1 MPEGCVASVVGAR
14 VHAGLWFPS
23 PNPPPPRPPPQQ
35 TLAIRAGFP
44 DRVPR
49 N

>member
-23 PNPPPPRPPPQQ
+23 PNRPPASADTGHPGWFPRQGPQE
-35 TLAIRAGFP
+35 LA
-44 DRVPR
+44 
-49 N
+49 